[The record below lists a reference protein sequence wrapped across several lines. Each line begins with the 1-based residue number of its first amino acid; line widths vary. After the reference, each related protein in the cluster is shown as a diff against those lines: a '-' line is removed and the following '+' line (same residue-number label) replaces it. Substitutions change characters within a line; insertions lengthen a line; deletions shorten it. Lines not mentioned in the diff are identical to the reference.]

1 MPRWLA
7 LVPTAFLVALT
18 VVAVSR
24 APRVDCSS
32 LPAEA
37 CFAATR
43 AIATEAESRK
53 GIVRIGLVGYR
64 GCPPLPILCQVG
76 GLGGSRPLNAL
87 AGVEYED
94 GTKLAFSVADLDQG
108 GRIEVSRM
116 EDLEDYVTALVLP
129 KR

>member
-7 LVPTAFLVALT
+7 LIPAAFLVALT
-18 VVAVSR
+18 VLAVSR

-32 LPAEA
+32 LPAVA
-37 CFAATR
+37 CLTATR
-43 AIATEAESRK
+43 AIATEAESTL

-64 GCPPLPILCQVG
+64 GCPPLPILCQFG
-76 GLGGSRPLNAL
+76 GLDTSWPQNAL

-94 GTKLAFSVADLDQG
+94 GTKVAFSISDLDQG
-108 GRIEVSRM
+108 GRAGVSRM